1 VVALLINVL
10 SAARRRRQ
18 KSKEAHLI
26 VGVMAPLK
34 FLEDQQGAHPE
45 LAEWYQQFADLYQ
58 RKLWHQLTVK
68 LEQFVSLAA
77 FQVTPDSRP
86 LRLYLSINFA
96 ERAVRVVFCLISGIF
111 LWHCQIACSCG
122 AHGL

>member
-1 VVALLINVL
+1 MINVL

-34 FLEDQQGAHPE
+34 FLEDQQVAHPE

-86 LRLYLSINFA
+86 
-96 ERAVRVVFCLISGIF
+96 SGYP
-111 LWHCQIACSCG
+111 CQ
-122 AHGL
+122 